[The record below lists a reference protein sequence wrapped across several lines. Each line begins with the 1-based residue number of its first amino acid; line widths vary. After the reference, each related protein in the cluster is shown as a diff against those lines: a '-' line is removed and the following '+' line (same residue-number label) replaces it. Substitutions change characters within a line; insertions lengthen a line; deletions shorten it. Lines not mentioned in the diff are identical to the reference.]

1 MFLQLHTVCRVGLHQ
16 FVGLG
21 LLSSRV
27 LSVLMGSS
35 ECSCHSKVVYCLDWD
50 IFMIYVLW

>member
-16 FVGLG
+16 FVSLG